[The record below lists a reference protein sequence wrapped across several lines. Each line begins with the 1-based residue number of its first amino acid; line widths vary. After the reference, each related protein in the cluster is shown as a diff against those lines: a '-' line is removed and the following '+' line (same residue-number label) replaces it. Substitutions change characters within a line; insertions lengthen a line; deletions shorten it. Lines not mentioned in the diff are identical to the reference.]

1 MRGVALLDGA
11 EIAGTL
17 LSYLRC
23 RSSLPRKW
31 TFLKNVVLW
40 FVHMK
45 LTCYTGNR
53 SICPLWPCTP
63 FSAQYRHGAASR
75 STFSSNISSRLEEEE
90 AGVMERL

>member
-23 RSSLPRKW
+23 RSSRPRKW

-53 SICPLWPCTP
+53 SISSVLI
-63 FSAQYRHGAASR
+63 RASHL
-75 STFSSNISSRLEEEE
+75 TESSI
-90 AGVMERL
+90 